1 RARLEVE
8 PRSRPQGAEDG
19 LGGEVDELAHR
30 GIVVR
35 RPIRLLHVVVAQQ
48 LAADLAAPS
57 VGLVLGHGASLLGE
71 RRGPSLREAT
81 DKSKPA
87 HRSLACRRASPA
99 IASASAY
106 SRGLSVRRAD
116 RMAPLCRAADA

>member
-1 RARLEVE
+1 
-8 PRSRPQGAEDG
+8 RPQGAEDG

-48 LAADLAAPS
+48 LTADLAAPS
-57 VGLVLGHGASLLGE
+57 VGLALGHGASLLDE

-81 DKSKPA
+81 GKSKRPTGA
-87 HRSLACRRASPA
+87 CVPRPRAPRSHVP
-99 IASASAY
+99 
-106 SRGLSVRRAD
+106 
-116 RMAPLCRAADA
+116 PRAAEGGCP